1 MKCNFISPHRSDVRR
16 VTHEPGRK
24 DRLITDSG
32 GLHTK
37 TWIRSAC
44 MLSSLLLLSLYS
56 FGTSINDGIK
66 NQMNDQNHYDPG
78 VIDFQHSLVLFNSVL
93 LKLRLDNDLLPLPYT
108 LKGNTNT
115 SSKIKK
121 VTSGTYMIY
130 PDKTNVVPRLN
141 PRTERLKIDLTE
153 VPDVKCSRM
162 AKGSKDAG
170 HPNKTE
176 NFYGNQTLEIKQL
189 TSLMINENRYSNS
202 RYCQGSHPLC
212 LSAAF
217 QLIQNLTP
225 QNNLLWP
232 V

>member
-1 MKCNFISPHRSDVRR
+1 
-16 VTHEPGRK
+16 
-24 DRLITDSG
+24 
-32 GLHTK
+32 
-37 TWIRSAC
+37 
-44 MLSSLLLLSLYS
+44 
-56 FGTSINDGIK
+56 
-66 NQMNDQNHYDPG
+66 
-78 VIDFQHSLVLFNSVL
+78 VLFNSVL
-93 LKLRLDNDLLPLPYT
+93 LRLRFDNDLLPLPYT
-108 LKGNTNT
+108 LKESTNT

-130 PDKTNVVPRLN
+130 PDKTNVVPRLD

-153 VPDVKCSRM
+153 VPDVKCSKM
-162 AKGSKDAG
+162 ARGSNDVG

-176 NFYGNQTLEIKQL
+176 NFYGNQTLEIKYL
-189 TSLMINENRYSNS
+189 TPLMINESKYINS
-202 RYCQGSHPLC
+202 RYCQGSQRLS